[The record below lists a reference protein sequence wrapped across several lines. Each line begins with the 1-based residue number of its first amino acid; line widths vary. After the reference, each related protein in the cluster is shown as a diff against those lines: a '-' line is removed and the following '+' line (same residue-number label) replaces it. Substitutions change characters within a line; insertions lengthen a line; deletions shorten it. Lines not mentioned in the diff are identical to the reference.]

1 MNFNDRLDFAIE
13 GQVATVTLNRAP
25 VNAIDDALLSALD
38 RVFDGVEADTS
49 VNLLRIRSNQKV
61 FCAGSD
67 LRIIATRVGTNS
79 GPAEM
84 VETVRRLHRVFD
96 RLASIPVVTL
106 AELEGHA
113 LGGGLELAL
122 ACDLRIASYSAKLG
136 LPEAKVGLLPGV
148 GGTQRLTELCGSGVA
163 ARVILSGDTIDGK
176 EAEKIGLVQWGAD
189 KADFASAVEKVCT
202 RVSSLSAPA
211 IRAAKKCIRAAA
223 PMQARGVAA
232 EIGGIELLMS
242 HPETAARVHAF
253 LDGRA

>member
-38 RVFDGVEADTS
+38 RVFDGVEADAS

-67 LRIIATRVGTNS
+67 LRIIAMRISTIS

-84 VETVRRLHRVFD
+84 VETVRRFHRVFD

-136 LPEAKVGLLPGV
+136 LPEAKVGLLPGAGDAASDRTVRKRRRSPRDFV
-148 GGTQRLTELCGSGVA
+148 GGY
-163 ARVILSGDTIDGK
+163 D
-176 EAEKIGLVQWGAD
+176 
-189 KADFASAVEKVCT
+189 
-202 RVSSLSAPA
+202 
-211 IRAAKKCIRAAA
+211 
-223 PMQARGVAA
+223 
-232 EIGGIELLMS
+232 
-242 HPETAARVHAF
+242 
-253 LDGRA
+253 